1 MNWSTQPVAY
11 AGLEHGVS
19 QRRACHVMDIRST
32 VRYRS
37 VRPDEA
43 ELRKAIRG
51 IAQERTS
58 SVIDALVLC

>member
-1 MNWSTQPVAY
+1 MAH

-19 QRRACHVMDIRST
+19 QL
-32 VRYRS
+32 RYRN

-51 IAQERTS
+51 IAQERPS
-58 SVIDALVLC
+58 SVIAALVLC